1 MEEYVDYFRPWVEE
15 GYEIIHINIGGALSS
30 SHQNCCLA
38 ASELGHVYPVDSCNL
53 SSHCGPNTL
62 GILFE
67 TL

>member
-1 MEEYVDYFRPWVEE
+1 MTHK
-15 GYEIIHINIGGALSS
+15 IILSADS
-30 SHQNCCLA
+30 ACDLGPELKERCLA